1 MYFVKNSPRALFA
14 ALIPLAIVEA
24 VLMVFAIAGGQ
35 VTDPAGVPAPDQ
47 IVVLYAGRMA
57 INAALLFAGHIVL
70 RQWTI
75 SSRLAYG
82 LMGGVMAAVSYG
94 IAIRNH
100 IQLAAPG
107 DGTVVTIGLLPT
119 IAGMI
124 GGFLYG
130 QFAGLSPVAHA
141 TGVASAASA
150 PAAPPPI
157 VFDGPVRVRT
167 SVAGIAIA
175 ALMPTVLATLLP
187 YTLLPLLMNGFA
199 DKSTAHIFA
208 AVIPAQTFMV
218 MMVVSVIPSSI
229 FMLCVHHVARAMS
242 RRRAWEY
249 AAIGGVAAF
258 ACAAACAGRAAV
270 RCAAGAGGILRSH
283 HGRTL
288 SPLRRPRAVAVT
300 GGRDCSR
307 PECAGRRRPSVAA
320 SARRHSQQL
329 IARDG
334 NMKEFAALGAAIV
347 MACVAAVWFM
357 TGPVVVNAEVKPLQ
371 PSAKIPTFKPVP
383 TDLAR

>member
-1 MYFVKNSPRALFA
+1 MYLVKNSPRALFA

-35 VTDPAGVPAPDQ
+35 VTDPVGVPAPDQ

-57 INAALLFAGHIVL
+57 INAAFLFAGHIVL

-82 LMGGVMAAVSYG
+82 LMGGVMAGVSYG

-130 QFAGLSPVAHA
+130 QFAGLSPVARA
-141 TGVASAASA
+141 TGVASSA
-150 PAAPPPI
+150 DTPAAPPPI

-167 SVAGIAIA
+167 SVAGVAIA
-175 ALMPTVLATLLP
+175 ALIPTVLATLLP
-187 YTLLPLLMNGFA
+187 YTLVPFLMNGFA
-199 DKSTAHIFA
+199 DKSTAQIFA

-218 MMVVSVIPSSI
+218 MMVISVIPSSI

-242 RRRAWEY
+242 RRSAWEY

-258 ACAAACAGRAAV
+258 ACMLLLV
-270 RCAAGAGGILRSH
+270 LVV
-283 HGRTL
+283 
-288 SPLRRPRAVAVT
+288 PL
-300 GGRDCSR
+300 
-307 PECAGRRRPSVAA
+307 
-320 SARRHSQQL
+320 
-329 IARDG
+329 
-334 NMKEFAALGAAIV
+334 FAALLVPAAFCGAIMGALYRRF
-347 MACVAAVWFM
+347 A
-357 TGPVVVNAEVKPLQ
+357 GLE
-371 PSAKIPTFKPVP
+371 PVP
-383 TDLAR
+383 LPEAVIAIDPNALVGADHPSRRQHGVILSN

>member
-1 MYFVKNSPRALFA
+1 MYLVKNSPRALFA

-35 VTDPAGVPAPDQ
+35 VTDPVGVPAPDQ

-57 INAALLFAGHIVL
+57 INAAFLFAGHIAL

-130 QFAGLSPVAHA
+130 QFAGLSPVARA
-141 TGVASAASA
+141 TGVASSA
-150 PAAPPPI
+150 DTPAAPPPI

-167 SVAGIAIA
+167 SVAGVAIA
-175 ALMPTVLATLLP
+175 ALIPTVLATLLP
-187 YTLLPLLMNGFA
+187 YTQVPFLMNGFA
-199 DKSTAHIFA
+199 DKSTAQIFA

-218 MMVVSVIPSSI
+218 MMVISVIPSSI

-242 RRRAWEY
+242 RRSAWEY

-258 ACAAACAGRAAV
+258 ACMLLLV
-270 RCAAGAGGILRSH
+270 LVV
-283 HGRTL
+283 
-288 SPLRRPRAVAVT
+288 PL
-300 GGRDCSR
+300 
-307 PECAGRRRPSVAA
+307 
-320 SARRHSQQL
+320 L
-329 IARDG
+329 
-334 NMKEFAALGAAIV
+334 AALLVPAAFCGAIMGALYRRF
-347 MACVAAVWFM
+347 A
-357 TGPVVVNAEVKPLQ
+357 GLE
-371 PSAKIPTFKPVP
+371 PVP
-383 TDLAR
+383 LPEAVIAIDPNALVGADHPSRRQHGVILGN

>member
-1 MYFVKNSPRALFA
+1 MYLVKNSPRALFA

-24 VLMVFAIAGGQ
+24 VLMAYAIAGGQ

-57 INAALLFAGHIVL
+57 INAALLFAGHVVL
-70 RQWTI
+70 RQWKI

-119 IAGMI
+119 VAGMI

-130 QFAGLSPVAHA
+130 QFAGLSSIAQ
-141 TGVASAASA
+141 AAGTA
-150 PAAPPPI
+150 LANNGPAAAPPV

-167 SVAGIAIA
+167 SVAGIAIS
-175 ALMPTVLATLLP
+175 ALMPTVLATLVP
-187 YTLLPLLMNGFA
+187 YTLVPLLMNGFA
-199 DKSTAHIFA
+199 DKSTASIFA
-208 AVIPAQTFMV
+208 AVIPAQTFMI
-218 MMVVSVIPSSI
+218 MMVISVIPSSI

-242 RRRAWEY
+242 RRSAWEY

-258 ACAAACAGRAAV
+258 GCLLLLAFVVPLLAVLMVPAAFCGAVMGALYRRFAGLEPMPLPEAV
-270 RCAAGAGGILRSH
+270 IATDPNALVGADHPSRHQHGVILS
-283 HGRTL
+283 
-288 SPLRRPRAVAVT
+288 
-300 GGRDCSR
+300 
-307 PECAGRRRPSVAA
+307 
-320 SARRHSQQL
+320 
-329 IARDG
+329 
-334 NMKEFAALGAAIV
+334 N
-347 MACVAAVWFM
+347 
-357 TGPVVVNAEVKPLQ
+357 
-371 PSAKIPTFKPVP
+371 
-383 TDLAR
+383 

>member
-100 IQLAAPG
+100 IELAAPG

-130 QFAGLSPVAHA
+130 QFAGLSPVARA

-150 PAAPPPI
+150 PAAPPI

-175 ALMPTVLATLLP
+175 ALMPAVLATLLP
-187 YTLLPLLMNGFA
+187 YTLVPLLMNGFA

-242 RRRAWEY
+242 RRSAWEY
-249 AAIGGVAAF
+249 AAIGGAAAF
-258 ACAAACAGRAAV
+258 ACA
-270 RCAAGAGGILRSH
+270 L
-283 HGRTL
+283 
-288 SPLRRPRAVAVT
+288 PLVLVVPV
-300 GGRDCSR
+300 
-307 PECAGRRRPSVAA
+307 
-320 SARRHSQQL
+320 
-329 IARDG
+329 
-334 NMKEFAALGAAIV
+334 FAALLVPAALCGAV
-347 MACVAAVWFM
+347 MGALYRRFA
-357 TGPVVVNAEVKPLQ
+357 GLE
-371 PSAKIPTFKPVP
+371 PVP
-383 TDLAR
+383 LPEAVIATDPNALVGADHPSRHQHGVILSN

>member
-1 MYFVKNSPRALFA
+1 MHVVKNSPRALFA

-24 VLMVFAIAGGQ
+24 VLMAYAIAGGQ
-35 VTDPAGVPAPDQ
+35 VTDPVGVPAPDQ

-57 INAALLFAGHIVL
+57 INAAFLFAGHILL

-82 LMGGVMAAVSYG
+82 LMGGVMAAISYA
-94 IAIRNH
+94 IAMRNH

-130 QFAGLSPVAHA
+130 QFAGLSPVAPA
-141 TGVASAASA
+141 TGAA
-150 PAAPPPI
+150 AAGAAATPPPI

-167 SVAGIAIA
+167 SVAAIAIA
-175 ALMPTVLATLLP
+175 ALMPTVFATLLP
-187 YTLLPLLMNGFA
+187 YTLMPLLMHGFA

-218 MMVVSVIPSSI
+218 MMVISVIPSCI
-229 FMLCVHHVARAMS
+229 FMLCVHHVARAMN
-242 RRRAWEY
+242 RRSAWEY

-258 ACAAACAGRAAV
+258 GCV
-270 RCAAGAGGILRSH
+270 L
-283 HGRTL
+283 L
-288 SPLRRPRAVAVT
+288 LVLVT
-300 GGRDCSR
+300 
-307 PECAGRRRPSVAA
+307 P
-320 SARRHSQQL
+320 
-329 IARDG
+329 I
-334 NMKEFAALGAAIV
+334 FAALLVPAAAGGAIMGALYRRF
-347 MACVAAVWFM
+347 A
-357 TGPVVVNAEVKPLQ
+357 GLE
-371 PSAKIPTFKPVP
+371 PVP
-383 TDLAR
+383 LPEAVIVADPNTLVGADHPSRHQHGVILSN

>member
-1 MYFVKNSPRALFA
+1 MYRVKNSPRALFA

-24 VLMVFAIAGGQ
+24 VLMAFAIAGGQ
-35 VTDPAGVPAPDQ
+35 VTNPEGVPAPDQ
-47 IVVLYAGRMA
+47 ILMLYAGRMA
-57 INAALLFAGHIVL
+57 INAAFLFAGHIVL

-82 LMGGVMAAVSYG
+82 LMGGVMAAASYG

-130 QFAGLSPVAHA
+130 QFAGLSPVAR
-141 TGVASAASA
+141 AAGMS
-150 PAAPPPI
+150 PAANAPETPPPL

-175 ALMPTVLATLLP
+175 AVIPTVLATLLP

-208 AVIPAQTFMV
+208 AVIPAQAFMV
-218 MMVVSVIPSSI
+218 MLVISVIPATI

-242 RRRAWEY
+242 RRSAWEY

-258 ACAAACAGRAAV
+258 ACALLLALVVPLFAVLVVPAAFCGSVMGALYRRFAG
-270 RCAAGAGGILRSH
+270 I
-283 HGRTL
+283 
-288 SPLRRPRAVAVT
+288 
-300 GGRDCSR
+300 
-307 PECAGRRRPSVAA
+307 E
-320 SARRHSQQL
+320 
-329 IARDG
+329 
-334 NMKEFAALGAAIV
+334 
-347 MACVAAVWFM
+347 
-357 TGPVVVNAEVKPLQ
+357 
-371 PSAKIPTFKPVP
+371 PVP
-383 TDLAR
+383 LPEAVIATDPNALVGADHPSRHQHGVILSN

>member
-1 MYFVKNSPRALFA
+1 MYLVKNSPRALFA

-35 VTDPAGVPAPDQ
+35 VTDPAGTPAPDQ
-47 IVVLYAGRMA
+47 ILVLFAGRMA
-57 INAALLFAGHIVL
+57 INAAFLFAGHVVL

-82 LMGGVMAAVSYG
+82 LMGGVMAAASYA

-130 QFAGLSPVAHA
+130 QFAGLSPVAR
-141 TGVASAASA
+141 AAGAIPAADA
-150 PAAPPPI
+150 PAAAPPV

-167 SVAGIAIA
+167 SIAGIAIA

-187 YTLLPLLMNGFA
+187 YTLVPLLMNGFA

-218 MMVVSVIPSSI
+218 MMVISVIPSSI
-229 FMLCVHHVARAMS
+229 FMLCVHHIARAMS
-242 RRRAWEY
+242 RRSAWEY

-258 ACAAACAGRAAV
+258 ACV
-270 RCAAGAGGILRSH
+270 LLLVLVVPIL
-283 HGRTL
+283 
-288 SPLRRPRAVAVT
+288 
-300 GGRDCSR
+300 
-307 PECAGRRRPSVAA
+307 
-320 SARRHSQQL
+320 
-329 IARDG
+329 
-334 NMKEFAALGAAIV
+334 AALLVPAAFCGAIMGALYRRF
-347 MACVAAVWFM
+347 A
-357 TGPVVVNAEVKPLQ
+357 GLE
-371 PSAKIPTFKPVP
+371 PVP
-383 TDLAR
+383 LPEAVIATDPNALVGADHPSRHQHGVILSN

>member
-1 MYFVKNSPRALFA
+1 MYLVKNSPRALFA

-35 VTDPAGVPAPDQ
+35 VTDPVGVPAPDQ

-57 INAALLFAGHIVL
+57 INAAFLFAGHIVL

-130 QFAGLSPVAHA
+130 QFAGLSPVARA
-141 TGVASAASA
+141 TGVACSADA

-167 SVAGIAIA
+167 SVAGVAIA
-175 ALMPTVLATLLP
+175 ALIPTVLATLLP
-187 YTLLPLLMNGFA
+187 YTLVPFLMNGFA
-199 DKSTAHIFA
+199 DKSTAQIFA

-218 MMVVSVIPSSI
+218 MMVISVIPSSI

-242 RRRAWEY
+242 RRSAWEY

-258 ACAAACAGRAAV
+258 ACMLLLV
-270 RCAAGAGGILRSH
+270 LVVPI
-283 HGRTL
+283 
-288 SPLRRPRAVAVT
+288 
-300 GGRDCSR
+300 
-307 PECAGRRRPSVAA
+307 
-320 SARRHSQQL
+320 
-329 IARDG
+329 
-334 NMKEFAALGAAIV
+334 FAALLVPAAFCGAIMGALYRRF
-347 MACVAAVWFM
+347 A
-357 TGPVVVNAEVKPLQ
+357 GLE
-371 PSAKIPTFKPVP
+371 PVP
-383 TDLAR
+383 LPEAVIAIDPNALVGADHPSRRQHGVILSN

>member
-1 MYFVKNSPRALFA
+1 MYLVKNSPRALFA

-35 VTDPAGVPAPDQ
+35 VTDSAGVPAPDQ
-47 IVVLYAGRMA
+47 ILVFYVGRMA

-75 SSRLAYG
+75 SSRRAYG
-82 LMGGVMAAVSYG
+82 LMGGVVAAVSYG

-119 IAGMI
+119 IAGTI

-130 QFAGLSPVAHA
+130 QFAGLSPVARA
-141 TGVASAASA
+141 AGTASAANA

-157 VFDGPVRVRT
+157 VFDGPVRVRM

-175 ALMPTVLATLLP
+175 ALMPTVVATLLP

-218 MMVVSVIPSSI
+218 MMVISVLPASI
-229 FMLCVHHVARAMS
+229 FMLCVHHVARAMG
-242 RRRAWEY
+242 RRSAWQY

-258 ACAAACAGRAAV
+258 SCVLLLVLVVPLFATLLVPAAFCGAIMGALYRRFAGLEPLPLPEAV
-270 RCAAGAGGILRSH
+270 IATDPNALVGADHPSRH
-283 HGRTL
+283 QHGVVL
-288 SPLRRPRAVAVT
+288 S
-300 GGRDCSR
+300 
-307 PECAGRRRPSVAA
+307 
-320 SARRHSQQL
+320 
-329 IARDG
+329 
-334 NMKEFAALGAAIV
+334 N
-347 MACVAAVWFM
+347 
-357 TGPVVVNAEVKPLQ
+357 
-371 PSAKIPTFKPVP
+371 
-383 TDLAR
+383 

>member
-70 RQWTI
+70 RQWPI

-130 QFAGLSPVAHA
+130 QFAGLSPVARA
-141 TGVASAASA
+141 TDVTSAASA
-150 PAAPPPI
+150 PAAPPI

-175 ALMPTVLATLLP
+175 ALMPAVLATLLP
-187 YTLLPLLMNGFA
+187 YTLVPLLMNGFA

-242 RRRAWEY
+242 RRSAWEY
-249 AAIGGVAAF
+249 AAIGGAAAF
-258 ACAAACAGRAAV
+258 ACALLPV
-270 RCAAGAGGILRSH
+270 LVV
-283 HGRTL
+283 
-288 SPLRRPRAVAVT
+288 PV
-300 GGRDCSR
+300 
-307 PECAGRRRPSVAA
+307 
-320 SARRHSQQL
+320 
-329 IARDG
+329 
-334 NMKEFAALGAAIV
+334 FAALLVPAAFCGAV
-347 MACVAAVWFM
+347 MGALYRRFA
-357 TGPVVVNAEVKPLQ
+357 GLE
-371 PSAKIPTFKPVP
+371 PVP
-383 TDLAR
+383 LPEAVIATDPNALVGADHPSRHQHGVILSN

>member
-1 MYFVKNSPRALFA
+1 MYVVKNSPRALFA
-14 ALIPLAIVEA
+14 ALIPLAIIEA
-24 VLMVFAIAGGQ
+24 VLMAYAIAGGQ
-35 VTDPAGVPAPDQ
+35 VADPVDVPAPDQ
-47 IVVLYAGRMA
+47 ILVLFAGRMA
-57 INAALLFAGHIVL
+57 INAAFLFAGHIVL

-82 LMGGVMAAVSYG
+82 LMGGVMAAASYG

-130 QFAGLSPVAHA
+130 QFAGLSPVARA
-141 TGVASAASA
+141 IAAASDAGA

-187 YTLLPLLMNGFA
+187 YTLMPLLMNGFA

-218 MMVVSVIPSSI
+218 MMVISVIPSCI
-229 FMLCVHHVARAMS
+229 FMLCVHHIARAMS
-242 RRRAWEY
+242 RRSAWEY
-249 AAIGGVAAF
+249 AAIGAAAAF
-258 ACAAACAGRAAV
+258 GCV
-270 RCAAGAGGILRSH
+270 L
-283 HGRTL
+283 L
-288 SPLRRPRAVAVT
+288 LVLVVPV
-300 GGRDCSR
+300 
-307 PECAGRRRPSVAA
+307 
-320 SARRHSQQL
+320 
-329 IARDG
+329 
-334 NMKEFAALGAAIV
+334 FAALLVPAAFCGAIMGALYRRF
-347 MACVAAVWFM
+347 A
-357 TGPVVVNAEVKPLQ
+357 GLE
-371 PSAKIPTFKPVP
+371 PVP
-383 TDLAR
+383 LPEVVIVTDPSTLVGADHPSRHQHGVILSN

>member
-1 MYFVKNSPRALFA
+1 MHVVKNSLRALFA

-24 VLMVFAIAGGQ
+24 VLMAFAIAGGQ
-35 VTDPAGVPAPDQ
+35 VTDPVGVPAPDQ
-47 IVVLYAGRMA
+47 IVVLFAGRMA
-57 INAALLFAGHIVL
+57 INAAFLFAGHIVL

-82 LMGGVMAAVSYG
+82 LMGGVMAAASYG

-100 IQLAAPG
+100 IQLAEPG
-107 DGTVVTIGLLPT
+107 DGIVVTIGLLPM

-141 TGVASAASA
+141 AAVAGGPAS
-150 PAAPPPI
+150 PPPI

-187 YTLLPLLMNGFA
+187 YTLMPLLMNGFA

-218 MMVVSVIPSSI
+218 MLVVSVIPSCI
-229 FMLCVHHVARAMS
+229 FMLCVHHIARAMG
-242 RRRAWEY
+242 RRSAWEY
-249 AAIGGVAAF
+249 AAIGGAAAF
-258 ACAAACAGRAAV
+258 GCMLLLV
-270 RCAAGAGGILRSH
+270 LVV
-283 HGRTL
+283 
-288 SPLRRPRAVAVT
+288 PV
-300 GGRDCSR
+300 
-307 PECAGRRRPSVAA
+307 
-320 SARRHSQQL
+320 
-329 IARDG
+329 
-334 NMKEFAALGAAIV
+334 FAALLVPAAFCGAV
-347 MACVAAVWFM
+347 MGALYRRFA
-357 TGPVVVNAEVKPLQ
+357 GLE
-371 PSAKIPTFKPVP
+371 PVP
-383 TDLAR
+383 LPEAVIVTDPNTLVGADHPSRHQHGVILSN

>member
-1 MYFVKNSPRALFA
+1 MHVVKNSPRALFA

-24 VLMVFAIAGGQ
+24 VLMAFAIAGGQ
-35 VTDPAGVPAPDQ
+35 VTDPVGSPAPDQ
-47 IVVLYAGRMA
+47 IVLSFAGRMA
-57 INAALLFAGHIVL
+57 INAAFLFAGHTVL

-82 LMGGVMAAVSYG
+82 LMGGVMAAASYG

-107 DGTVVTIGLLPT
+107 DGTVLTIGLLPT

-130 QFAGLSPVAHA
+130 QFAGLSPVARA
-141 TGVASAASA
+141 TGATSAASA
-150 PAAPPPI
+150 SAAPPPM

-175 ALMPTVLATLLP
+175 AMMPTVLATLLP
-187 YTLLPLLMNGFA
+187 YTLLPLLTNGFT

-218 MMVVSVIPSSI
+218 MMVISVIPSTI
-229 FMLCVHHVARAMS
+229 FMLCVHHVARAMGRCS
-242 RRRAWEY
+242 AWEY

-258 ACAAACAGRAAV
+258 GCVLLLVLAV
-270 RCAAGAGGILRSH
+270 PIL
-283 HGRTL
+283 
-288 SPLRRPRAVAVT
+288 
-300 GGRDCSR
+300 
-307 PECAGRRRPSVAA
+307 
-320 SARRHSQQL
+320 
-329 IARDG
+329 
-334 NMKEFAALGAAIV
+334 AALLVPAAFCGAI
-347 MACVAAVWFM
+347 M
-357 TGPVVVNAEVKPLQ
+357 
-371 PSAKIPTFKPVP
+371 SALYRRFAGLEPVP
-383 TDLAR
+383 LPEVVIVTDPNALVGADHPSRHQHGVILSN